1 MTTTQEYD
9 QESRPLPSAN
19 DGRDASYTNPWRISK
34 GKLFRGRPSDDT
46 EEVRE
51 FITGRIVEM
60 QYNSGTSDDGKVYQ
74 YAAVILENA
83 DDGRFKVHVNTSS
96 KTSSA
101 TFMEALCQCTKGD
114 DITITP
120 KLGDPKPGY
129 SAPTFAN
136 ISRMDYNTGKW
147 VRCKAAER
155 RDYDDWYEEFLNHPC
170 LVVRNKDEAADT
182 AKDPFADTPGDNW
195 DSFSNYVCERQW
207 PAVEIYGEAWSA
219 VLTKLGVDH
228 NAQKGEIDAE
238 NWEKLVGEL
247 DRMEHAPRSVK
258 AAASKPVK
266 EKAPALD
273 PNDL

>member
-34 GKLFRGRPSDDT
+34 GKLFRGRPSDGT
-46 EEVRE
+46 EEERE

-170 LVVRNKDEAADT
+170 LVVRNKDEAADSV
-182 AKDPFADTPGDNW
+182 KPVEDPYADSPDEK
-195 DSFSNYVCERQW
+195 FENYVLERSW
-207 PAVEIYGEAWSA
+207 PAVNLYPEAWIA
-219 VLTKLGVDH
+219 VIGKILKGQYTGSLTEEQFNTLEEALNKFKTAPQSVL
-228 NAQKGEIDAE
+228 DAA
-238 NWEKLVGEL
+238 KSIP
-247 DRMEHAPRSVK
+247 D
-258 AAASKPVK
+258 
-266 EKAPALD
+266 LD
-273 PNDL
+273 PSNL